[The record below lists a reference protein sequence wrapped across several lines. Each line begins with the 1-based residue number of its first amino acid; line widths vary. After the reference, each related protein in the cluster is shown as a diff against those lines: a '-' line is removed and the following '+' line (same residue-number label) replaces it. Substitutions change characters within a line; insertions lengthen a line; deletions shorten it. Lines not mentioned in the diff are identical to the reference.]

1 MFQCGLP
8 PQLIHDVDQHSIV
21 QGTWGGRP
29 GNSSGRPSGVST
41 TASSILGR
49 IYTWIGSMD
58 VHLWISTISIYHTCI
73 AIGTIVIHIAYTRQN
88 TFGKD
93 SAYKHRPPCRWQQN
107 GSFLVSPS
115 TSQQFYRIM
124 GHGDL
129 YRSSGESWFAKS
141 DSPVDPYVPG
151 CYIQFLSVLKG
162 TWKSRLPRINLLAA
176 CLRSVATS
184 RSSIRDSGTNKIGSY
199 WP

>member
-1 MFQCGLP
+1 MKPWFRSNLQPTQKRTKTETYYIAHSIHVRYMYIYIYIYL
-8 PQLIHDVDQHSIV
+8 LIHHQKSTRDV
-21 QGTWGGRP
+21 
-29 GNSSGRPSGVST
+29 
-41 TASSILGR
+41 
-49 IYTWIGSMD
+49 Y
-58 VHLWISTISIYHTCI
+58 SIYHTCI

-93 SAYKHRPPCRWQQN
+93 SAYKHRPPCGWQQN

-141 DSPVDPYVPG
+141 DSTVDPYVPG